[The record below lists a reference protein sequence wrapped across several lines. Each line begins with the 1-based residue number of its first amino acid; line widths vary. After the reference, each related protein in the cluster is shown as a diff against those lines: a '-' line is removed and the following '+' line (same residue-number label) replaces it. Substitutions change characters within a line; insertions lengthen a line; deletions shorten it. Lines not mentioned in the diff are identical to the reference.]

1 MDLRPHAM
9 TTTMD
14 SSKMSYEAYLVLKVK
29 HAILR
34 AQIEQPRTYQN
45 QDLNAMSANVHAQ
58 ARAAYAQILE
68 EANDLLDS
76 HGIQTWGY

>member
-9 TTTMD
+9 TTLD
-14 SSKMSYEAYLVLKVK
+14 SSKMSYEAYLILKVK

-34 AQIEQPRTYQN
+34 AQIAQPQTYQDP
-45 QDLNAMSANVHAQ
+45 DLNAMSANVHAQ
-58 ARAAYAQILE
+58 ARAAYALVLE
-68 EANDLLDS
+68 ETNDLLDS

>member
-1 MDLRPHAM
+1 
-9 TTTMD
+9 
-14 SSKMSYEAYLVLKVK
+14 MSYEAYLVLKVK